1 MTIASM
7 DRVRWPLMAIAA
19 LVLIAVGATGAWL
32 YMRPAPS
39 TQAAATTS
47 AATVGDGMAG
57 MKTPPPDGVA
67 AGGGVGP
74 ATGAGAEPLP
84 DVTIALSQEAANR
97 AGIAVTPVR
106 RGTGAGSLRL
116 AGLVEAN
123 EYRQVAVTPLAAGR
137 LTRVTVALGDRVRRG
152 QSMAEIYSPE
162 LAEAQTRYLAMR
174 AELDAAHQELSRNE
188 RLVEIGAA
196 SKQELERIRAQHTV
210 HSTGVEGARSAL
222 MLLGLN
228 ADRIARL
235 QSAASITSTVS
246 VPAPLTG
253 VVTKRQAN
261 VGLNVDPSTELFTVV
276 DLSTVWVIGAL
287 YERDFSRVPVGS
299 PVTVTTAAY
308 PGLAL
313 QGKVSYID
321 PQVSAD
327 TRTAKL
333 RVEVANRGQQLRLGM
348 YADIAVE
355 EQVVTGVLVVPRTA
369 VQSLGARQV
378 VYLVKPEQPGT
389 FVEREVRLGD
399 RVGDDVQ
406 VIAGVAAG
414 DVVVAEGTF
423 YLRAEGERRGLRGGG
438 AADPHAAMGMT
449 TTAPAA
455 TGTARAPL
463 ASTGEMQ
470 TANVSVGDA
479 AFEPAM
485 ITLRAGVPARLT
497 FTRVSDKTCATEVVF
512 PEYGIKRALP
522 LNQGVAIEFTP
533 QKAGDVS
540 FACGMGMLKGMLMVQ
555 EPR

>member
-1 MTIASM
+1 MTIASKE
-7 DRVRWPLMAIAA
+7 RVRWPVVAVAA
-19 LVLIAVGATGAWL
+19 VVLIALGATGAWL
-32 YMRPAPS
+32 YMRRAMG
-39 TQAAATTS
+39 TQTASMTS
-47 AATVGDGMAG
+47 AAAAGDGMAG
-57 MKTPPPDGVA
+57 MNMPAPGAGVA
-67 AGGGVGP
+67 TAGGVGP
-74 ATGAGAEPLP
+74 VTGAGTAPLP
-84 DVTIALSQEAANR
+84 DVTITLTEEAANR

-106 RGTGAGSLRL
+106 RDTAAGSLRL
-116 AGLVEAN
+116 AGVVEAN

-137 LTRVTVALGDRVRRG
+137 LTRVSVALGERVTRG
-152 QSMAEIYSPE
+152 QSIAEIYSPE
-162 LAEAQTRYLAMR
+162 LAEAQTRYLTMR
-174 AELDAAHQELSRNE
+174 AEFEAAHQELVRTE

-210 HSTGVEGARSAL
+210 HATGVEGARAAL
-222 MLLGLN
+222 TLLGLG

-235 QSAASITSTVS
+235 RSAGNITSTVS

-287 YERDFSRVPVGS
+287 YERDFSRVSVGS
-299 PVTVTTAAY
+299 PATVTTTAY
-308 PGLAL
+308 PGLVL
-313 QGKVSYID
+313 RGKVSYID
-321 PQVSAD
+321 PQVSAE

-333 RVEVANRGQQLRLGM
+333 RVEVANREQQLRLGM
-348 YADIAVE
+348 YADMAVE
-355 EQVVTGVLVVPRTA
+355 DRVTTGVLVVPRTS

-378 VYLVKPEQPGT
+378 VYLVEPKQPGK

-406 VIAGVAAG
+406 VIAGVAGG

-423 YLRAEGERRGLRGGG
+423 FLRAEGERRGLRSGA

-455 TGTARAPL
+455 MDTATTPP
-463 ASTGEMQ
+463 ASTAEIQ
-470 TANVSVGDA
+470 TANVTVGDA

-485 ITLRAGVPARLT
+485 ITLRKGVPARLT

-512 PEYGIKRALP
+512 PDYGIKRALP

-533 QKAGDVS
+533 RKSGDVA

-555 EPR
+555 EP

>member
-1 MTIASM
+1 MTIAWKE
-7 DRVRWPLMAIAA
+7 RVRWPMVAVAA
-19 LVLIAVGATGAWL
+19 VVLIALGAAGAWL
-32 YMRPAPS
+32 YMRRAMG
-39 TQAAATTS
+39 TQTASTTS
-47 AATVGDGMAG
+47 AAAAGDGMAG
-57 MKTPPPDGVA
+57 RNMPAPDGAVA
-67 AGGGVGP
+67 AGGGAGP
-74 ATGAGAEPLP
+74 ATGAGTTPLP
-84 DVTIALSQEAANR
+84 DVTITLTEEAAAR
-97 AGIAVTPVR
+97 AGIAVTPAR
-106 RGTGAGSLRL
+106 RDTAAGSLRL
-116 AGLVEAN
+116 AGVVEAN

-137 LTRVTVALGDRVRRG
+137 LTRVTVALGDRVTRG
-152 QSMAEIYSPE
+152 QSIAEIYSPE
-162 LAEAQTRYLAMR
+162 LAEAQTRYLTMR
-174 AELDAAHQELSRNE
+174 AEFEAAHQELVRTE

-210 HSTGVEGARSAL
+210 HATGVEGARAAL
-222 MLLGLN
+222 TLLGLG
-228 ADRIARL
+228 AERIERL
-235 QSAASITSTVS
+235 RGAGNITSTVS

-287 YERDFSRVPVGS
+287 YERDFSRVSVGS
-299 PVTVTTAAY
+299 PATVTTTAY
-308 PGLAL
+308 PSLVL
-313 QGKVSYID
+313 KGKVSYID

-333 RVEVANRGQQLRLGM
+333 RVEVTNREQQLRLGM
-348 YADIAVE
+348 YADMAVE
-355 EQVVTGVLVVPRTA
+355 DRVTTGVLVVPRTA

-378 VYLVKPEQPGT
+378 VYLVEPKQPGK

-423 YLRAEGERRGLRGGG
+423 FLRAEGERRGLRSGG

-449 TTAPAA
+449 PAAPAA
-455 TGTARAPL
+455 TADI
-463 ASTGEMQ
+463 Q
-470 TANVSVGDA
+470 TANVRVGDA
-479 AFEPAM
+479 AFEPSM
-485 ITLRAGVPARLT
+485 ITLRKGVPARLT

-512 PEYGIKRALP
+512 PDYGIKQALP

-533 QKAGDVS
+533 QKAGDVA

-555 EPR
+555 EP